1 MKEKVH
7 SFIST
12 SFQLQYWKK
21 MKIMI
26 FYVNFLSWAYSETS
40 QWTSFIADASLQLA
54 FFWRMNEMMLKLSQ
68 QNLYVVDTL

>member
-1 MKEKVH
+1 
-7 SFIST
+7 
-12 SFQLQYWKK
+12 

-40 QWTSFIADASLQLA
+40 QWTSFIADASLQLT